1 MIRRKDARQRA
12 MMIAALIMSAALSF
26 YLVFGFIFVPAGV
39 SDAAESGVSLSLPE
53 GYLEAVGGDA
63 EDAVTDLL
71 GIPEAV
77 LLVRE
82 LLAGADT
89 AALKSDP
96 IVVAVI
102 DTGVQTGHEV
112 FGTGTA
118 ENVFLTKSGNIVA
131 RNTLNNTSDV
141 RDGASKDYH
150 GTHVTGIVALLIRA
164 FGLADYIKIIPIKAG
179 EYYAGKGNNF
189 YDDDVTAGVDFALAN
204 GADVVNL
211 SIGSDNAAWQK
222 SVTASDAEE
231 AVFVA
236 AAGNYHDDSDSV
248 FGGKFY
254 PAAND
259 HVIGVMNCEVDED
272 GAKMHVA
279 GQDKGSNY
287 GSAYEVCAPGTDIM
301 SADGGNMGY
310 KTLTGTSMA
319 SPVVSF
325 AVALLELKCRAE
337 GFDADA
343 EELREMF
350 LLTFTDTLEYDGEDY
365 PLLDLAGLM
374 NTEFARDASGGIYLE
389 QASATA
395 AAYSA
400 APLVLGTPVPLTLF
414 ADCGYLDAGA
424 KYEWSFLSGGTF
436 IKAEGA
442 RLNTSIVA
450 TDINGVDVTLK
461 VYTPDGSTL
470 LAEST
475 AHLIATYLTPTASN
489 SRLTMSVR
497 AGADGRVRLGNGD
510 DIVLGVTSLQYAS
523 PETRVVWEVN
533 GKEAS
538 RDHSFTFR
546 PDADGTYVI
555 SVTVNDIAIGE
566 DVIVVAEG
574 IDDARR
580 AVVIGCSVAG
590 AALVAAAGVITAIV
604 MMKRRAEQREGS
616 PSASADGEA
625 ADE

>member
-77 LLVRE
+77 WLVRE
-82 LLAGADT
+82 LLDGADT

-96 IVVAVI
+96 VVIAVI

-164 FGLADYIKIIPIKAG
+164 FGLSDYIKIMPLKAG
-179 EYYAGKGNNF
+179 AYNGVSNNF
-189 YDDDVTAGVDFALAN
+189 YLNDVTSAVDFAIAN

-211 SIGSDNAAWQK
+211 SIGSDKAAWQK

-236 AAGNYHDDSDSV
+236 AAGNSNKDSD
-248 FGGKFY
+248 GAPGEKFY

-287 GSAYEVCAPGTDIM
+287 GSAYEVCAPGTGIM
-301 SADGGNMGY
+301 SADGQTGGY
-310 KTLTGTSMA
+310 KKLTGTSMS

-374 NTEFARDASGGIYLE
+374 NAEFARDASGGIYLE

-442 RLNTSIVA
+442 RLSTSIVA

-546 PDADGTYVI
+546 PDADGMYVI

-566 DVIVVAEG
+566 DVIVIAEG
-574 IDDARR
+574 IDEARR
-580 AVVIGCSVAG
+580 AIVIGCSVAG

>member
-12 MMIAALIMSAALSF
+12 MVIAALIMSAALSF
-26 YLVFGFIFVPAGV
+26 YLVFGFIFAPAGV

-77 LLVRE
+77 WLVRE

-96 IVVAVI
+96 VVIAVI

-164 FGLADYIKIIPIKAG
+164 FGLSDYIKIMPLKAG
-179 EYYAGKGNNF
+179 AYNGVSNNF
-189 YDDDVTAGVDFALAN
+189 YLKDVTSAVDFAIAN
-204 GADVVNL
+204 GADVINL
-211 SIGSDNAAWQK
+211 SIGTTKTAWQK
-222 SVTASDAEE
+222 AVTEEDASE

-236 AAGNYHDDSDSV
+236 AAGNDHDDSDSI

-259 HVIGVMNCEVDED
+259 HVIGVMNCEVGED
-272 GAKMHVA
+272 GAVMHI
-279 GQDKGSNY
+279 GDKDAGSNY
-287 GSAYEVCAPGTDIM
+287 GSAYEVCAPGTGIM
-301 SADGGNMGY
+301 SADGQTGGY
-310 KTLTGTSMA
+310 KKLTGTSMS

-365 PLLDLAGLM
+365 PLLDFAGLM
-374 NTEFARDASGGIYLE
+374 NAEFARDASGGIYLE

-442 RLNTSIVA
+442 RLSTSIVA

-470 LAEST
+470 LAESA

-555 SVTVNDIAIGE
+555 SVTVNGIAIGE
-566 DVIVVAEG
+566 DVIVIAEG

-580 AVVIGCSVAG
+580 AIVIGCSVAG
-590 AALVAAAGVITAIV
+590 AVLVAAAGVTTV
-604 MMKRRAEQREGS
+604 VVVMKRRAQLRGGS

>member
-1 MIRRKDARQRA
+1 
-12 MMIAALIMSAALSF
+12 MIAALIMSAALSF

-96 IVVAVI
+96 VVIAVI

-118 ENVFLTKSGNIVA
+118 ENVFLTKAGNIVA

-150 GTHVTGIVALLIRA
+150 GTHVTGTVALLIRA

-179 EYYAGKGNNF
+179 AYNGVRNNF
-189 YDDDVTAGVDFALAN
+189 YLNDVTSAVDFAIAN
-204 GADVVNL
+204 GADVINL
-211 SIGSDNAAWQK
+211 SIGTTDTAWQK
-222 SVTASDAEE
+222 AVTEEDASE

-236 AAGNYHDDSDSV
+236 AAGNYHDDSDSI

-272 GAKMHVA
+272 GAKMHVE

-310 KTLTGTSMA
+310 KTLTGTSMS

-555 SVTVNDIAIGE
+555 SVTVNGIAIGE

-580 AVVIGCSVAG
+580 AIIIGCSVAG
-590 AALVAAAGVITAIV
+590 AVILAAAGVITAIV

>member
-71 GIPEAV
+71 GISEAV
-77 LLVRE
+77 WLVRE
-82 LLAGADT
+82 LLEGADT

-96 IVVAVI
+96 VVIAVI
-102 DTGVQTGHEV
+102 DTGVQT
-112 FGTGTA
+112 TGTA

-164 FGLADYIKIIPIKAG
+164 FGLSDYIKIIPIKAG

-189 YDDDVTAGVDFALAN
+189 YDDDVTEGVDFALAN

-211 SIGSDNAAWQK
+211 SIGSDNAAWQN
-222 SVTASDAEE
+222 SVTAADAEE

-236 AAGNYHDDSDSV
+236 AAGNYHDDSDSI

-279 GQDKGSNY
+279 GSDKGSNY

-310 KTLTGTSMA
+310 KTLTGTSMS

-374 NTEFARDASGGIYLE
+374 NTEFARDASGGISCPRD
-389 QASATA
+389 ARATHA
-395 AAYSA
+395 ICR
-400 APLVLGTPVPLTLF
+400 LR
-414 ADCGYLDAGA
+414 
-424 KYEWSFLSGGTF
+424 LSG
-436 IKAEGA
+436 
-442 RLNTSIVA
+442 R
-450 TDINGVDVTLK
+450 
-461 VYTPDGSTL
+461 
-470 LAEST
+470 
-475 AHLIATYLTPTASN
+475 
-489 SRLTMSVR
+489 
-497 AGADGRVRLGNGD
+497 GRE
-510 DIVLGVTSLQYAS
+510 I
-523 PETRVVWEVN
+523 
-533 GKEAS
+533 
-538 RDHSFTFR
+538 
-546 PDADGTYVI
+546 
-555 SVTVNDIAIGE
+555 
-566 DVIVVAEG
+566 
-574 IDDARR
+574 
-580 AVVIGCSVAG
+580 
-590 AALVAAAGVITAIV
+590 
-604 MMKRRAEQREGS
+604 
-616 PSASADGEA
+616 
-625 ADE
+625 

>member
-1 MIRRKDARQRA
+1 MIRRSDTRRRA

-96 IVVAVI
+96 VVIAVI

-118 ENVFLTKSGNIVA
+118 ENVFLTKAGNIVA

-150 GTHVTGIVALLIRA
+150 GTHVTGTVALLIRA

-179 EYYAGKGNNF
+179 AYNGVRNNF
-189 YDDDVTAGVDFALAN
+189 YLNDVTSAVDFAIAN
-204 GADVVNL
+204 GADVINL
-211 SIGSDNAAWQK
+211 SIGTTDTAWQK
-222 SVTASDAEE
+222 AVTEEDASE

-236 AAGNYHDDSDSV
+236 AAGNYHDDSDSI

-301 SADGGNMGY
+301 SADGSSGGY
-310 KTLTGTSMA
+310 KKLTGTSMS
-319 SPVVSF
+319 SPVVAF
-325 AVALLELKCRAE
+325 AVALLELKCRIE

-350 LLTFTDTLEYDGEDY
+350 LMTFTDTLEYDGEDY
-365 PLLDLAGLM
+365 PLLDLVGLM
-374 NTEFARDASGGIYLE
+374 STEFARDASGGIYLE

-395 AAYSA
+395 AAYTAS
-400 APLVLGTPVPLTLF
+400 PLILGTSVPVTLF

-475 AHLIATYLTPTASN
+475 VRLIATYLTPTASN

-555 SVTVNDIAIGE
+555 SVTVNGIPIGE
-566 DVIVVAEG
+566 DVIVIAGG
-574 IDDARR
+574 IDEARR
-580 AVVIGCSVAG
+580 AIVIGCSVAG

-625 ADE
+625 TDE

>member
-1 MIRRKDARQRA
+1 MK
-12 MMIAALIMSAALSF
+12 IAALIMSAALSF
-26 YLVFGFIFVPAGV
+26 CLVFGFVFAPAGV

-77 LLVRE
+77 WLVRE
-82 LLAGADT
+82 LLDGADT

-96 IVVAVI
+96 IVIAVI

-118 ENVFLTKSGNIVA
+118 ENVFLTKAGNIVA

-164 FGLADYIKIIPIKAG
+164 FGLSDYIKIIPIKAG
-179 EYYAGKGNNF
+179 AYNGVSNNF
-189 YDDDVTAGVDFALAN
+189 YLNDVTSAVDFAIAN

-222 SVTASDAEE
+222 SVTASDAEV

-236 AAGNYHDDSDSV
+236 AAGNYHDDSDSI

-365 PLLDLAGLM
+365 PLLDFAGLM
-374 NTEFARDASGGIYLE
+374 NAEFARDASGGIYLE

-395 AAYSA
+395 AAYRA

-555 SVTVNDIAIGE
+555 SVTVNGIAIGE
-566 DVIVVAEG
+566 DVIVIAEG
-574 IDDARR
+574 IDEARR
-580 AVVIGCSVAG
+580 AIVIGCSVAG

-604 MMKRRAEQREGS
+604 MMKRRAEQREGT

>member
-1 MIRRKDARQRA
+1 
-12 MMIAALIMSAALSF
+12 MIAALIMSAALSF

-96 IVVAVI
+96 VVIAVI

-118 ENVFLTKSGNIVA
+118 ENVFLTKAGNIVA

-150 GTHVTGIVALLIRA
+150 GTHVTGTVALLIRA

-179 EYYAGKGNNF
+179 AYNGVRNNF
-189 YDDDVTAGVDFALAN
+189 YLNDVTSAVDFAIAN
-204 GADVVNL
+204 GADVINL
-211 SIGSDNAAWQK
+211 SIGTTDTAWQK
-222 SVTASDAEE
+222 AVTEEDASE

-236 AAGNYHDDSDSV
+236 AAGNYHDDSDSI

-301 SADGGNMGY
+301 SADGSSGGY
-310 KTLTGTSMA
+310 KKLTGTSMS
-319 SPVVSF
+319 SPVVAF
-325 AVALLELKCRAE
+325 AVALLELKCRIE

-350 LLTFTDTLEYDGEDY
+350 LMTFTDTLEYDGEDY
-365 PLLDLAGLM
+365 PLLDLVGLM
-374 NTEFARDASGGIYLE
+374 STEFARDASGGIYLE

-395 AAYSA
+395 AAYTAS
-400 APLVLGTPVPLTLF
+400 PLILGTSVPVTLF

-475 AHLIATYLTPTASN
+475 VRLIATYLTPTASN

-510 DIVLGVTSLQYAS
+510 DIVLGVTSLQYVS

-555 SVTVNDIAIGE
+555 SVTVNGIPIGE
-566 DVIVVAEG
+566 DVIVIAGG
-574 IDDARR
+574 IDEARR
-580 AVVIGCSVAG
+580 AIVIGCSVAG

>member
-1 MIRRKDARQRA
+1 
-12 MMIAALIMSAALSF
+12 MIAALIMSAALSF

-77 LLVRE
+77 WLVRE

-96 IVVAVI
+96 VVIAVI

-179 EYYAGKGNNF
+179 AYNGVSNNF
-189 YDDDVTAGVDFALAN
+189 YDDDVTEGVDFALVN

-236 AAGNYHDDSDSV
+236 AAGNYHGDSDSI

-301 SADGGNMGY
+301 SADGQTGGY
-310 KTLTGTSMA
+310 KKLTGTSMS

-374 NTEFARDASGGIYLE
+374 NAEFARDASGGIYLE

-400 APLVLGTPVPLTLF
+400 APLVLGTSVPLTLF

-442 RLNTSIVA
+442 RLDTSIVA
-450 TDINGVDVTLK
+450 TDIKGVDVTLK

-475 AHLIATYLTPTASN
+475 AHLIATYLTPTVSN

-510 DIVLGVTSLQYAS
+510 EVVFGVTSLQYAS
-523 PETRVVWEVN
+523 PETRVVWAVN

-555 SVTVNDIAIGE
+555 SVTVNGIAIGE
-566 DVIVVAEG
+566 DVIVIAEG

-580 AVVIGCSVAG
+580 AIIIGCSVAG

-616 PSASADGEA
+616 PSESADGEA

>member
-1 MIRRKDARQRA
+1 
-12 MMIAALIMSAALSF
+12 MIAALIMSAALSF
-26 YLVFGFIFVPAGV
+26 YFVFGFIFVPAGV

-96 IVVAVI
+96 VVIAVI

-164 FGLADYIKIIPIKAG
+164 FGLSDYIKIMPLKAG
-179 EYYAGKGNNF
+179 AYNGVSNNF
-189 YDDDVTAGVDFALAN
+189 YLNDVTSAVDFAIAN
-204 GADVVNL
+204 GADVINL
-211 SIGSDNAAWQK
+211 SIGTTKTAWQK
-222 SVTASDAEE
+222 AVTEEDASE

-236 AAGNYHDDSDSV
+236 AAGNYHDDSDSI

-310 KTLTGTSMA
+310 KTLTGTSMS

-374 NTEFARDASGGIYLE
+374 NAEFARDASGGIYLE

-546 PDADGTYVI
+546 PDADGMYVV
-555 SVTVNDIAIGE
+555 SVTVNDIRIGE
-566 DVIVVAEG
+566 DVIVIAEG

-580 AVVIGCSVAG
+580 AIVIGCSVAG
-590 AALVAAAGVITAIV
+590 AVIVAVVGVITAIV
-604 MMKRRAEQREGS
+604 MMKRRAQLRGGS
-616 PSASADGEA
+616 PSESADGEA

>member
-1 MIRRKDARQRA
+1 MIRRSDTRRRA

-82 LLAGADT
+82 LLDGADT

-96 IVVAVI
+96 VVIAVI

-179 EYYAGKGNNF
+179 AYNGVRNNF
-189 YDDDVTAGVDFALAN
+189 YLNDVTSAVDFAIAN
-204 GADVVNL
+204 GADVINL
-211 SIGSDNAAWQK
+211 SIGTTDTAWQK
-222 SVTASDAEE
+222 AVTEEDASE

-236 AAGNYHDDSDSV
+236 AAGNYHDDSDSI

-555 SVTVNDIAIGE
+555 SVTVNGIAIGE
-566 DVIVVAEG
+566 DVIVIAEG

-580 AVVIGCSVAG
+580 AIVIGCSVAG

>member
-1 MIRRKDARQRA
+1 
-12 MMIAALIMSAALSF
+12 MIAALIMSAALSF

-77 LLVRE
+77 WLVRE

-96 IVVAVI
+96 VVIAVI

-118 ENVFLTKSGNIVA
+118 ENVFLTKAGNIVA

-164 FGLADYIKIIPIKAG
+164 FGLSDYIKIMPLKAG
-179 EYYAGKGNNF
+179 AYNGVRNNF
-189 YDDDVTAGVDFALAN
+189 YLNDVTSAVDFAIAN

-222 SVTASDAEE
+222 SVTAADAEE

-287 GSAYEVCAPGTDIM
+287 GSAYEVCAPGTGIM
-301 SADGGNMGY
+301 SADGQTGGY
-310 KTLTGTSMA
+310 KKLTGTSMS

-374 NTEFARDASGGIYLE
+374 NAEFARDASGGIYLE

-442 RLNTSIVA
+442 RLSTSIVA

-555 SVTVNDIAIGE
+555 SVTVNDIRIGE

-580 AVVIGCSVAG
+580 AIVIGCSVAG

-604 MMKRRAEQREGS
+604 MMKRRAEQREGG

>member
-1 MIRRKDARQRA
+1 MK
-12 MMIAALIMSAALSF
+12 IAALIMSAALSF
-26 YLVFGFIFVPAGV
+26 CLVFGFVFAPAGV

-63 EDAVTDLL
+63 ENAVTDLL

-77 LLVRE
+77 LRVRE
-82 LLAGADT
+82 LLDGADT

-96 IVVAVI
+96 VVIAVI

-164 FGLADYIKIIPIKAG
+164 FGLSDYIKIMPLKAG
-179 EYYAGKGNNF
+179 AYNGVSNNF
-189 YDDDVTAGVDFALAN
+189 YLNDVTSAVDFALVN

-211 SIGSDNAAWQK
+211 SIGRDNAAWQK

-236 AAGNYHDDSDSV
+236 AAGNYHDDSDSI

-254 PAAND
+254 PAANY
-259 HVIGVMNCEVDED
+259 HVIGVMNCEVDAD
-272 GAKMHVA
+272 GATLHVA

-374 NTEFARDASGGIYLE
+374 NAEFARDASGGIYLE

-442 RLNTSIVA
+442 RLSTSIVA

-546 PDADGTYVI
+546 PDADGAYVI
-555 SVTVNDIAIGE
+555 SVTVNGIAIGE

-580 AVVIGCSVAG
+580 AIIIGCSVAG

-604 MMKRRAEQREGS
+604 MMKRREERREGS

>member
-1 MIRRKDARQRA
+1 
-12 MMIAALIMSAALSF
+12 MIAALIMSAALSF

-77 LLVRE
+77 WLVRE
-82 LLAGADT
+82 LLDGADT

-96 IVVAVI
+96 VVIAVI

-179 EYYAGKGNNF
+179 AYNGVSNNF
-189 YDDDVTAGVDFALAN
+189 YLNDVTSAVDFALVN

-236 AAGNYHDDSDSV
+236 AAGNYHDDSDSI

-254 PAAND
+254 PAANG
-259 HVIGVMNCEVDED
+259 HVIGVMNCEADAD
-272 GAKMHVA
+272 GATLHVA
-279 GQDKGSNY
+279 GSDKGSNY
-287 GSAYEVCAPGTDIM
+287 GSAYEVCAPGTGIM
-301 SADGGNMGY
+301 SADGQTGGY
-310 KTLTGTSMA
+310 KKLTGTSMS

-374 NTEFARDASGGIYLE
+374 NAEFARDASGGIYLE

-442 RLNTSIVA
+442 RLDTSIVA
-450 TDINGVDVTLK
+450 TDINGVEVTLK

-497 AGADGRVRLGNGD
+497 AGADGRVRLGDGD

-555 SVTVNDIAIGE
+555 SVTVNGIAIGE

-580 AVVIGCSVAG
+580 AIIIGCSVAG

-604 MMKRRAEQREGS
+604 MMKRRAQLRGGS

>member
-96 IVVAVI
+96 VVIAVI

-179 EYYAGKGNNF
+179 AYNGVRNNF
-189 YDDDVTAGVDFALAN
+189 YLNDVTSAVDFAIAN
-204 GADVVNL
+204 GADVINL
-211 SIGSDNAAWQK
+211 SIGTTDTAWQK
-222 SVTASDAEE
+222 AVTEEDASE

-236 AAGNYHDDSDSV
+236 AAGNYHDDSDSI

-259 HVIGVMNCEVDED
+259 HVIGVMNCEVGED
-272 GAKMHVA
+272 GAVMHV
-279 GQDKGSNY
+279 GDKDVGSNY

-310 KTLTGTSMA
+310 KTLTGTSMS

-374 NTEFARDASGGIYLE
+374 NAEFARDASGGIYLE

-442 RLNTSIVA
+442 RLSTSIVA
-450 TDINGVDVTLK
+450 TDIDGVDVTLK

-555 SVTVNDIAIGE
+555 SVTVNGIAIGE
-566 DVIVVAEG
+566 DVIVIAEG

-580 AVVIGCSVAG
+580 AIVIGCSVAG

>member
-1 MIRRKDARQRA
+1 MIRRSDARQRA

-77 LLVRE
+77 WLVRE
-82 LLAGADT
+82 LLDGADT

-96 IVVAVI
+96 VVIAVI

-179 EYYAGKGNNF
+179 AYNGVRNNF
-189 YDDDVTAGVDFALAN
+189 YDYDVTEGVDFALVN

-211 SIGSDNAAWQK
+211 SIGSDKAAWQK

-236 AAGNYHDDSDSV
+236 AAGNSNKDSD
-248 FGGKFY
+248 GAPGEKFY

-259 HVIGVMNCEVDED
+259 HVIGVMNCEVGED
-272 GAKMHVA
+272 GAVMHI
-279 GQDKGSNY
+279 GDKDAGSNY
-287 GSAYEVCAPGTDIM
+287 GSAYEVCAPGTGIM

-310 KTLTGTSMA
+310 KTLTGTSMS

-374 NTEFARDASGGIYLE
+374 NAEFARDASGGIYLE

-442 RLNTSIVA
+442 RLSTSIVA

-510 DIVLGVTSLQYAS
+510 EVVFGVTSLQYAS

-538 RDHSFTFR
+538 RDHAFTFR

-555 SVTVNDIAIGE
+555 SVTVNGIAIGE

-580 AVVIGCSVAG
+580 TIIIGCSVAG

-604 MMKRRAEQREGS
+604 MMKRRAERREGS

>member
-1 MIRRKDARQRA
+1 
-12 MMIAALIMSAALSF
+12 MIAALIMSAALSF

-77 LLVRE
+77 WLVRE
-82 LLAGADT
+82 LLDGADT

-96 IVVAVI
+96 VVIAVI

-179 EYYAGKGNNF
+179 AYNGVRNNF
-189 YDDDVTAGVDFALAN
+189 YDYDVTEGVDFALVN

-211 SIGSDNAAWQK
+211 SIGSDKAAWQK

-236 AAGNYHDDSDSV
+236 AAGNSNKDSD
-248 FGGKFY
+248 GAPGEKFY

-259 HVIGVMNCEVDED
+259 HVIGVMNCEVGED
-272 GAKMHVA
+272 GAVMHI
-279 GQDKGSNY
+279 GDKDAGSNY
-287 GSAYEVCAPGTDIM
+287 GSAYEVCAPGTGIM

-310 KTLTGTSMA
+310 KTLTGTSMS

-374 NTEFARDASGGIYLE
+374 NAEFARDASGGIYLE

-442 RLNTSIVA
+442 RLSTSIVA

-566 DVIVVAEG
+566 DVIVIAEG
-574 IDDARR
+574 IDEARR
-580 AVVIGCSVAG
+580 AIVIGCSVAG

-616 PSASADGEA
+616 PSASADAEA

>member
-1 MIRRKDARQRA
+1 MIRRKDTRQRA
-12 MMIAALIMSAALSF
+12 MKIAALIVSAALSF
-26 YLVFGFIFVPAGV
+26 CLVFGFVFAPASV
-39 SDAAESGVSLSLPE
+39 SDATESGVSLSLPE

-82 LLAGADT
+82 LLDGADT

-96 IVVAVI
+96 VVIAVI

-179 EYYAGKGNNF
+179 AYNGVSNNF
-189 YDDDVTAGVDFALAN
+189 YADDVTEGVDFALVN

-236 AAGNYHDDSDSV
+236 AAGNYHDDSDSI

-259 HVIGVMNCEVDED
+259 HVIGVMNCEVGED
-272 GAKMHVA
+272 GATLHVA
-279 GQDKGSNY
+279 GSDKGSNY
-287 GSAYEVCAPGTDIM
+287 GSAYEVCAPGTGIM
-301 SADGGNMGY
+301 SADGQTGGY
-310 KTLTGTSMA
+310 KKLTGTSMS

-337 GFDADA
+337 SFDADA

-374 NTEFARDASGGIYLE
+374 NAEFARDASGGIYLE

-450 TDINGVDVTLK
+450 TDIDGVDVTLK

-475 AHLIATYLTPTASN
+475 AHLIATYLTPTTSN

-497 AGADGRVRLGNGD
+497 AGADGRVRLGDGD

-555 SVTVNDIAIGE
+555 SVTVNGIAIGE

-574 IDDARR
+574 IDETRR
-580 AVVIGCSVAG
+580 VIVIGCSVAG

>member
-1 MIRRKDARQRA
+1 
-12 MMIAALIMSAALSF
+12 MIAALIMSAALSF

-77 LLVRE
+77 WLVRE

-96 IVVAVI
+96 VVVAVI

-118 ENVFLTKSGNIVA
+118 ENVFLTKAGNIVA

-164 FGLADYIKIIPIKAG
+164 FGLSDYIKIMPLKAG
-179 EYYAGKGNNF
+179 AYNGVRNNF
-189 YDDDVTAGVDFALAN
+189 YLDDVTSAVDFAIAN

-222 SVTASDAEE
+222 SVTEEGASE

-236 AAGNYHDDSDSV
+236 AAGNSNKDSD
-248 FGGKFY
+248 GAPGEKFY

-259 HVIGVMNCEVDED
+259 HVIGVMNCEVGED
-272 GAKMHVA
+272 GAVMHV
-279 GQDKGSNY
+279 GDKDAGSNY
-287 GSAYEVCAPGTDIM
+287 GSAYEVCAPGTGIM
-301 SADGGNMGY
+301 SADGQTGGY
-310 KTLTGTSMA
+310 KKLTGTSMS

-350 LLTFTDTLEYDGEDY
+350 MLTFTDTLEYDGEDY

-374 NTEFARDASGGIYLE
+374 NAEFARDASGGIYLE

-470 LAEST
+470 LAGST

-555 SVTVNDIAIGE
+555 SVTVNDIRIGE
-566 DVIVVAEG
+566 DVIVIAEG

-580 AVVIGCSVAG
+580 AIVIGCSVAG
-590 AALVAAAGVITAIV
+590 AALVAAAGVTTV
-604 MMKRRAEQREGS
+604 VVVMKRRAQLRGGS

>member
-77 LLVRE
+77 LLVSE

-96 IVVAVI
+96 VVIAVI

-179 EYYAGKGNNF
+179 AYNGVRNNF
-189 YDDDVTAGVDFALAN
+189 YLNDVTSAVDFAIAN
-204 GADVVNL
+204 GADMINL
-211 SIGSDNAAWQK
+211 SIGTTDTAWQK
-222 SVTASDAEE
+222 AVTASDAEE

-236 AAGNYHDDSDSV
+236 AAGNYHDDSDSI

-259 HVIGVMNCEVDED
+259 HVIGVMNCEVGED
-272 GAKMHVA
+272 GAVMHV
-279 GQDKGSNY
+279 GDKDAGSNY
-287 GSAYEVCAPGTDIM
+287 GSAYEVCAPGTGIM
-301 SADGGNMGY
+301 SADGQTGGY
-310 KTLTGTSMA
+310 KKLTGTSMS

-374 NTEFARDASGGIYLE
+374 NAEFARDASGGIYLE

-442 RLNTSIVA
+442 RLSTSIVA

-510 DIVLGVTSLQYAS
+510 EVVFGVTSLQYAS

-555 SVTVNDIAIGE
+555 SVTVNNIRIGE

-580 AVVIGCSVAG
+580 AIVIGCSVAG

-604 MMKRRAEQREGS
+604 MMKRRVEQREGS

>member
-96 IVVAVI
+96 VVIAVI

-189 YDDDVTAGVDFALAN
+189 YDDDVTEGVDFAIAN
-204 GADVVNL
+204 GADVINL
-211 SIGSDNAAWQK
+211 SIGSDDKTWQK
-222 SVTASDAEE
+222 SVTAADAEE

-236 AAGNYHDDSDSV
+236 AAGNDHNDSDSV

-259 HVIGVMNCEVDED
+259 YVIGVMNCEAGED
-272 GAKMHVA
+272 GVKMHVA
-279 GQDKGSNY
+279 GSDKGSNY
-287 GSAYEVCAPGTDIM
+287 GSAYEVCAPGTDIV
-301 SADGGNMGY
+301 SADGQTGGY
-310 KTLTGTSMA
+310 KKLTGTSMS

-374 NTEFARDASGGIYLE
+374 NAEFARDASGGIYLE

-523 PETRVVWEVN
+523 PETRVAWEVN

-555 SVTVNDIAIGE
+555 SVTVNDIRIGE

-580 AVVIGCSVAG
+580 AIVIGCSVAG

>member
-1 MIRRKDARQRA
+1 

-77 LLVRE
+77 WLVRE
-82 LLAGADT
+82 LLDGADT

-96 IVVAVI
+96 VVIAVI

-179 EYYAGKGNNF
+179 AYNGVSNNF
-189 YDDDVTAGVDFALAN
+189 YLNDVTSAVDFALVN
-204 GADVVNL
+204 GADVINL
-211 SIGSDNAAWQK
+211 SIGTTKTKWQK
-222 SVTASDAEE
+222 AVTEEDASE

-236 AAGNYHDDSDSV
+236 AAGNYHDDSDSI

-301 SADGGNMGY
+301 SADGQTGGY
-310 KTLTGTSMA
+310 KKLTGTSMA

-374 NTEFARDASGGIYLE
+374 NAEFARDASGGIYLE

-442 RLNTSIVA
+442 RLSTSIVA

-555 SVTVNDIAIGE
+555 SVTVNGIAIGE

-580 AVVIGCSVAG
+580 AIIIGCSVAG
-590 AALVAAAGVITAIV
+590 AVILAAAGVITAIV

-616 PSASADGEA
+616 PSASADAEA

>member
-1 MIRRKDARQRA
+1 
-12 MMIAALIMSAALSF
+12 MIAALIMSAALSF

-77 LLVRE
+77 WLVRE
-82 LLAGADT
+82 LLDSADT

-96 IVVAVI
+96 VVIAVI

-179 EYYAGKGNNF
+179 AYNGVSNNF
-189 YDDDVTAGVDFALAN
+189 YLNDVTSAVDFAIAN

-211 SIGSDNAAWQK
+211 SIGSDNAEWQK
-222 SVTASDAEE
+222 SVTAADAEE

-236 AAGNYHDDSDSV
+236 AAGNDHDDSDSI

-319 SPVVSF
+319 SPVVAF

-374 NTEFARDASGGIYLE
+374 NAEFARDASGGIYLE

-442 RLNTSIVA
+442 RLSTSIVA
-450 TDINGVDVTLK
+450 TDIDGVDVTLK

-555 SVTVNDIAIGE
+555 SVTVNGIAIGE

-580 AVVIGCSVAG
+580 AIVIGCSVAG

>member
-1 MIRRKDARQRA
+1 MIRRSDTRQRA

-77 LLVRE
+77 WLVRE
-82 LLAGADT
+82 LLDGADT

-96 IVVAVI
+96 VVIAVI

-179 EYYAGKGNNF
+179 AYNGVSNNF
-189 YDDDVTAGVDFALAN
+189 YLNDVTSAVDFALVN
-204 GADVVNL
+204 GADVINL
-211 SIGSDNAAWQK
+211 SIGTTKTKWQK
-222 SVTASDAEE
+222 AVTEEDASE

-236 AAGNYHDDSDSV
+236 AAGNYHNDSDSI

-259 HVIGVMNCEVDED
+259 HVIGVMNCEVGED
-272 GAKMHVA
+272 GAVMHVA

-301 SADGGNMGY
+301 SADGQTGGY
-310 KTLTGTSMA
+310 KKLTGTSMS

-365 PLLDLAGLM
+365 PLLDFAGLM

-414 ADCGYLDAGA
+414 ADCGYLDAGT

-442 RLNTSIVA
+442 RLSTSIVA
-450 TDINGVDVTLK
+450 TDIDGVDVTLK

-555 SVTVNDIAIGE
+555 SVTVNGIAIGE
-566 DVIVVAEG
+566 DVIVIAEG

-580 AVVIGCSVAG
+580 AIVIGCSVAG
-590 AALVAAAGVITAIV
+590 AVILAAAGVITAIV

>member
-1 MIRRKDARQRA
+1 MIRRKDTRQRA
-12 MMIAALIMSAALSF
+12 MKIAALIMSAALSF
-26 YLVFGFIFVPAGV
+26 CLVFGFVFAPAGV
-39 SDAAESGVSLSLPE
+39 SDAAEIGVSLSLPE

-82 LLAGADT
+82 LLDGADT

-96 IVVAVI
+96 VVIAVI

-118 ENVFLTKSGNIVA
+118 ENVFLTKAGNIVA

-179 EYYAGKGNNF
+179 AYNGVRNNF
-189 YDDDVTAGVDFALAN
+189 YLNDVTSAVDFAIAN
-204 GADVVNL
+204 GADVINL
-211 SIGSDNAAWQK
+211 SIGITDTAWQK
-222 SVTASDAEE
+222 AVTEEDASE

-236 AAGNYHDDSDSV
+236 AAGNYHDDSDSI

-310 KTLTGTSMA
+310 KTLTGTSMS

-325 AVALLELKCRAE
+325 AVALLELKCRIE

-450 TDINGVDVTLK
+450 TDINGVEVTLK

-475 AHLIATYLTPTASN
+475 ARLIATYLTPTASN

-497 AGADGRVRLGNGD
+497 AGADGRVRLGSGD

-555 SVTVNDIAIGE
+555 SVTVNGIAIGE
-566 DVIVVAEG
+566 DVIVIAEG
-574 IDDARR
+574 IDETRR
-580 AVVIGCSVAG
+580 AIVIGCSVAG

>member
-1 MIRRKDARQRA
+1 
-12 MMIAALIMSAALSF
+12 MIAALIMSAALSF

-96 IVVAVI
+96 VVIAVI

-164 FGLADYIKIIPIKAG
+164 FGLSDYIKIMPLKAG
-179 EYYAGKGNNF
+179 AYNGVRNNF
-189 YDDDVTAGVDFALAN
+189 YLNDVTSAVDFAIAN
-204 GADVVNL
+204 GADVINL
-211 SIGSDNAAWQK
+211 SIGTTDTAWQK
-222 SVTASDAEE
+222 AVTEEDASE

-236 AAGNYHDDSDSV
+236 AAGNYHDDSDSI

-272 GAKMHVA
+272 GAKMHVE

-287 GSAYEVCAPGTDIM
+287 GSAYEVCAPGTGIM
-301 SADGGNMGY
+301 SADGQTGGY
-310 KTLTGTSMA
+310 KKLTGTSMS

-325 AVALLELKCRAE
+325 AVALLELKYRAE

-374 NTEFARDASGGIYLE
+374 NAEFARDASGGIYLE

-555 SVTVNDIAIGE
+555 SVTVNDIRIGE

-580 AVVIGCSVAG
+580 AIVIGCSVAG

-604 MMKRRAEQREGS
+604 VMKRRAEQREGS

>member
-1 MIRRKDARQRA
+1 
-12 MMIAALIMSAALSF
+12 MIAALIMSAALSF

-96 IVVAVI
+96 VVIAVI

-179 EYYAGKGNNF
+179 AYNGVRNNF
-189 YDDDVTAGVDFALAN
+189 YLNDVTSAVDFAIAN
-204 GADVVNL
+204 GADVINL
-211 SIGSDNAAWQK
+211 SIGTTDTAWQK
-222 SVTASDAEE
+222 AVTEEDASE

-236 AAGNYHDDSDSV
+236 AAGNYHDDSDSI

-272 GAKMHVA
+272 GAKMHVE

-287 GSAYEVCAPGTDIM
+287 GSAYEVCAPGTGIM
-301 SADGGNMGY
+301 SADGQTGGY
-310 KTLTGTSMA
+310 KKLTGTSMS

-374 NTEFARDASGGIYLE
+374 NAEFARDASGGIYLE

-555 SVTVNDIAIGE
+555 SVTVNDIRIGE

-580 AVVIGCSVAG
+580 AIVIGCSVAG

-604 MMKRRAEQREGS
+604 VMKRRAEQREGS

>member
-1 MIRRKDARQRA
+1 MK
-12 MMIAALIMSAALSF
+12 IAALIMSAALSF

-96 IVVAVI
+96 VVIAVI

-150 GTHVTGIVALLIRA
+150 GTHVTGIVALIIRA
-164 FGLADYIKIIPIKAG
+164 FGLADYIKIMPLKAG
-179 EYYAGKGNNF
+179 AYNGVRNNF
-189 YDDDVTAGVDFALAN
+189 YLNDVTSAVDFAIAN

-211 SIGSDNAAWQK
+211 SIGSDKAEWQK

-236 AAGNYHDDSDSV
+236 AAGNDHDDSDSI

-259 HVIGVMNCEVDED
+259 HVIGVMNCEVGED
-272 GAKMHVA
+272 GAVMHV
-279 GQDKGSNY
+279 GDKDVGSNY

-310 KTLTGTSMA
+310 KTLTGTSMS

-374 NTEFARDASGGIYLE
+374 NAEFARDASGGIYLE

-442 RLNTSIVA
+442 RLSTSIVA
-450 TDINGVDVTLK
+450 TDIDGVDVTLK

-555 SVTVNDIAIGE
+555 SVTVNGIAIGE
-566 DVIVVAEG
+566 DVIVIAEG

-580 AVVIGCSVAG
+580 AIVIGCSVAG

>member
-1 MIRRKDARQRA
+1 
-12 MMIAALIMSAALSF
+12 MIAALIMSAALSF

-77 LLVRE
+77 WLVRE
-82 LLAGADT
+82 LLEGADT

-96 IVVAVI
+96 VVIAVI

-179 EYYAGKGNNF
+179 AYNGVRNNF
-189 YDDDVTAGVDFALAN
+189 YLNDVTSAVDFAIAN
-204 GADVVNL
+204 GADVINL
-211 SIGSDNAAWQK
+211 SIGTTDTAWQK
-222 SVTASDAEE
+222 AVTEEDASE

-236 AAGNYHDDSDSV
+236 AAGNYHDDSDSI

-254 PAAND
+254 PAANA

-350 LLTFTDTLEYDGEDY
+350 LLTFTDTLEYDSEDY

-442 RLNTSIVA
+442 RLSTSIVA

-555 SVTVNDIAIGE
+555 SVTVNGIAIGE

-580 AVVIGCSVAG
+580 AIVIGCSVAG
-590 AALVAAAGVITAIV
+590 AALVAAAGVITAIA